1 MKKIG
6 IVGLGYVGYPL
17 LIQVL
22 TKFDN
27 IVGFDINESRLSDL
41 KTFHKGDTE
50 HEFLTNSKK
59 SKNLLFTSNPSELR
73 DCNVKLICVPTPLS
87 LSGEPDISHLVTA
100 LATVGNNMQKND
112 LVIIESTIWPGT
124 SRDIGVPIL
133 ESSSELKVG
142 EDFFLAFSP
151 ERIDPGNDLF
161 NLTNTPRI
169 VSGYDKKSRSKANEF
184 YSQFINHVILA
195 DSLIEAEMTKLFEN
209 SFRLV
214 NISFVNEMMMI
225 CNTLNLDIRNIIKLA
240 ETKPYGFHPF
250 SPGIGVGGH
259 CIPVDPVFL
268 NKLLFDKFGIK
279 SKSIE
284 VALEINN
291 SVTSYAVEKVFDLVG
306 RGVIHCRILVI
317 GVTYKKNIN
326 DWRESP
332 SVKLIEKLQ
341 SQLGYYVDFYDS
353 YVSTIHLEKQ
363 EKYSIDKLSEKKLK
377 EYDLVILAQNHS
389 DLPLDLI
396 LSHSRKIL
404 DCTGELPLSN
414 KVCRL

>member
-1 MKKIG
+1 
-6 IVGLGYVGYPL
+6 
-17 LIQVL
+17 
-22 TKFDN
+22 
-27 IVGFDINESRLSDL
+27 
-41 KTFHKGDTE
+41 
-50 HEFLTNSKK
+50 
-59 SKNLLFTSNPSELR
+59 
-73 DCNVKLICVPTPLS
+73 
-87 LSGEPDISHLVTA
+87 
-100 LATVGNNMQKND
+100 
-112 LVIIESTIWPGT
+112 
-124 SRDIGVPIL
+124 
-133 ESSSELKVG
+133 
-142 EDFFLAFSP
+142 
-151 ERIDPGNDLF
+151 
-161 NLTNTPRI
+161 
-169 VSGYDKKSRSKANEF
+169 
-184 YSQFINHVILA
+184 
-195 DSLIEAEMTKLFEN
+195 MTKLFEN